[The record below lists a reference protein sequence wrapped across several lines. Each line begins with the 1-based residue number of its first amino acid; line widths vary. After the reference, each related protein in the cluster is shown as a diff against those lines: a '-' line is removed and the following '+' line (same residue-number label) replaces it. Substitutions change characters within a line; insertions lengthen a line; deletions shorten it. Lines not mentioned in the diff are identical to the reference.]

1 MSEQEAKKQK
11 TDEPAAEAAGAAAVG
26 ATPAAAAAA
35 SSAGAFVAGEASGVK
50 GAAPSTPVE
59 VAAAIK
65 RQVRCALCTARAPWR
80 ELAPCSTLRCAL
92 RSTHHARA
100 MHASLARTQR
110 RWPFSWL
117 PHSRSHARTTAGA
130 HVQVEYYFSEA
141 NFSKDKFMQAETAKS
156 KEQWVC
162 SYG

>member
-50 GAAPSTPVE
+50 GAAPSTPEE

-65 RQVRCALCTARAPWR
+65 RQVRCAWCSARAPWR

-92 RSTHHARA
+92 RSRT
-100 MHASLARTQR
+100 MHAPCTRRSPAQR
-110 RWPFSWL
+110 RRACSWL
-117 PHSRSHARTTAGA
+117 PHTRSHARTTAGA
-130 HVQVEYYFSEA
+130 HLQVEYYFSEA
-141 NFSKDKFMQAETAKS
+141 NFAKDKFMQAETAKS
-156 KEQWVC
+156 KEQWVR